1 MVGFAAT
8 ARSLLVV
15 STLLP
20 FGLGQTAFAADALK
34 EQWRPFRNAFPMHIQ
49 TIAASA
55 PDRTGALVVIITEP
69 PPDTLPKAT
78 YQTALKTIFGE
89 HLKQSTLAHT
99 EIGLH
104 GWVEDLVL
112 TLVGYNGVGGGT
124 ALRDDL
130 ALLAS
135 KLWGTSYKAAPLA
148 LPIDPASLTAQGP
161 PNIAIRQSEL
171 RDWLVGGSVRLSPDG
186 TPFGQ
191 PKTLSQLIGDRQD
204 GAFLSAPQRGLAVLV
219 VSRQFTFEHYRAE
232 FRKFA
237 LDSDV
242 IFGAVAFGPDHL
254 VFVGRERE
262 VPVTIMPPLRFE
274 TARILVSTKEKALS
288 QSYERNDLFAGR
300 LEEGQFAGRDWAPIY
315 LSPVLVDTEFGSEL
329 NLTDQMLKSWSMA
342 GQVKYYNFAW
352 PTPPRLPFDGKPI
365 IQQAQAQEPRIHET
379 LFNWNTTGAFSRVEY
394 NASTSAPKSDIFAI
408 QYSGSLPIIYED
420 ESQPEFDAVYT
431 PFEVKGYEYYRHL
444 RNPLLARVT
453 SYQVLFQATRD
464 RPLRIETPA
473 PETVL
478 SPPVLLGTWV
488 DETYDRLKKPA
499 AGLDDKKIT
508 ELCRDTRHDQT
519 PESAKCVETSK
530 KLVLSVEIW
539 VAGSERLHDRIV
551 DDVLKPREAGGIDE
565 AEQDKAF
572 DLIKAIDAGKSVQI
586 PDDVQPAIAAIAAR
600 FFLDGVRQIGLVEGD
615 DRLAAFMLYT
625 HNNPE
630 STDSYITT
638 PRVVVSSAGSDGVG
652 GHDLSGATPLVL
664 PDTTVPAGAARIVED
679 ASGANAVHLNPTDI
693 DKTGPVARQFAKRS
707 ASGMDKNAL
716 QQELRVVLAESQP
729 QRPISAA
736 LVIER
741 PDNPVRGYVVPKQAA
756 AVERISWGWQS
767 APADGARLQRVLA
780 IANQLDFNVVVT
792 NLGDRFVVICVYC
805 ASGQEIT
812 ALSHV
817 AMRESVV
824 DAIAHGPKG
833 VESRIYFE
841 GFSPNEVSAFKESLA
856 FDGGGMEP
864 PIGPPGQGA
873 APGDAPRWWKR
884 GDDGGANRRTR
895 GNGPDGGGRGPGG
908 GNGNRGGGG
917 SGNPYNTSLLI
928 LSAAKA
934 RSGAHEIE
942 IKMTEGSRPT
952 SVEEWVAVR
961 REMSRSV
968 DWSDARVEPV
978 GEAQAM
984 LSGQRMS
991 LQLVIPP
998 KNAEPGFQGRLEV
1011 QFARDARPDTKL
1023 EVTKAANDEIR
1034 NSMFI
1039 KQSIFLGVTRLV
1051 DRLRAIPH
1059 VADVRFFLKSGRNDA
1074 ILSELR
1080 RMNAD
1085 ERG

>member
-1 MVGFAAT
+1 MIGFGAT
-8 ARSLLVV
+8 ARNLLVA
-15 STLLP
+15 STLLAS
-20 FGLGQTAFAADALK
+20 GLGQTAFAADALK

-55 PDRTGALVVIITEP
+55 PDRAGARVVIIAEP

-78 YQTALKTIFGE
+78 YQTVLKTIFGE
-89 HLKQSTLAHT
+89 HLTRSALAHT

-104 GWVEDLVL
+104 GWVDDVVL
-112 TLVGYNGVGGGT
+112 TLVGYNGAGGDA

-130 ALLAS
+130 ALLAT
-135 KLWGTSYKAAPLA
+135 KLWGTSYKGAPLA
-148 LPIDPASLTAQGP
+148 LPVNPASLTAQGP

-171 RDWLVGGSVRLSPDG
+171 RDWLVGGSVRFSPDG
-186 TPFGQ
+186 TPFGE
-191 PKTLSQLIGDRQD
+191 PKALSQLIGERQD
-204 GAFLSAPQRGLAVLV
+204 GTFLSAQQRGLAVLV
-219 VSRQFTFEHYRAE
+219 VNRQFTFEHYRAE

-274 TARILVSTKEKALS
+274 TARILVSAKEKELS
-288 QSYERNDLFAGR
+288 QSYERNDLFAGP
-300 LEEGQFAGRDWAPIY
+300 LKEGQFTGRDWAPIY

-352 PTPPRLPFDGKPI
+352 PTPARLPFDGKPI
-365 IQQAQAQEPRIHET
+365 FQQAQAQEPRTHET

-394 NASTSAPKSDIFAI
+394 NATTNQPKSDIFAI
-408 QYSGSLPIIYED
+408 QNSGSLPIIYKD

-431 PFEVKGYEYYRHL
+431 PFEVKGYDYYRNL

-488 DETYDRLKKPA
+488 NETYDQLKKLA
-499 AGLDDKKIT
+499 AGLDDKKIA
-508 ELCRDTRHDQT
+508 ERCHDPGKDNT
-519 PESAKCVETSK
+519 PESTKCVETVK
-530 KLVLSVEIW
+530 QLVLSVKIW
-539 VAGSERLHDRIV
+539 VAGSERLRDRIM
-551 DDVLKPREAGGIDE
+551 DGVLKPREVRGIDR
-565 AEQDKAF
+565 ARLVKAF
-572 DLIKAIDAGKSVQI
+572 DLIKAIDSGKSVQI
-586 PDDVQPAIAAIAAR
+586 PDDVQPAVAAIAAR
-600 FFLDGVRQIGLVEGD
+600 FFLDGVRLIGLVEGD

-625 HNNPE
+625 HDNLE
-630 STDSYITT
+630 STGSYITT
-638 PRVVVSSAGSDGVG
+638 PRVVVSSAGSNIVG
-652 GHDLSGATPLVL
+652 GHNLSGATRL
-664 PDTTVPAGAARIVED
+664 
-679 ASGANAVHLNPTDI
+679 SCPTRPCRQVQRGSSRMRRAPMFSTSTPPI
-693 DKTGPVARQFAKRS
+693 SIRLAQWQQFAKRS
-707 ASGMDKNAL
+707 ASGVDKNAL
-716 QQELRVVLAESQP
+716 QQELRVVLTESQP
-729 QRPISAA
+729 QRPMSAA

-756 AVERISWGWQS
+756 TMERTSWGWQS

-780 IANQLDFNVVVT
+780 IANQLDLNVVVT
-792 NLGDRFVVICVYC
+792 KVGDRFVIICVYC

-841 GFSPNEVSAFKESLA
+841 GFSPDEVSAFKESLA

-864 PIGPPGQGA
+864 PIGPPGGGVA
-873 APGDAPRWWKR
+873 APGDSPRWWKR
-884 GDDGGANRRTR
+884 DDDGVHRRTA
-895 GNGPDGGGRGPGG
+895 GNGPGG
-908 GNGNRGGGG
+908 GGNGPGGG
-917 SGNPYNTSLLI
+917 SGSGPGVGGTGNPPATSLLI
-928 LSAAKA
+928 LRASKA
-934 RSGAHEIE
+934 RSAAHEIE
-942 IKMTEGSRPT
+942 IKMAEGSRPA

-978 GEAQAM
+978 REAQAM
-984 LSGQRMS
+984 LPGQPMS

-1011 QFARDARPDTKL
+1011 RFARDARPETKL

-1034 NSMFI
+1034 NSMSV
-1039 KQSIFLGVTRLV
+1039 KQSIFVGVTRLV
-1051 DRLRAIPH
+1051 ERLRAVPY

-1085 ERG
+1085 EPA